1 MRRERLYP
9 VPVEDI
15 LDLRMA
21 RIEREREKLF
31 HSTPSAA
38 NDDNDPMEILG
49 KRIARIAGPVIAIGL
64 ILYLYATYMT

>member
-1 MRRERLYP
+1 MKTPDTSREDKARS
-9 VPVEDI
+9 
-15 LDLRMA
+15 DLA
-21 RIEREREKLF
+21 RIERERERLL
-31 HSTPSAA
+31 HSMPSAA